1 MTVELASLAEL
12 EPALAAEGFFGR
24 EDGVVARVFVGYRA
38 TDALRRSGAPPPPE
52 LMAALIHSA
61 DERVPVDDLE
71 LGVTW
76 LRHAAH
82 TLLS

>member
-1 MTVELASLAEL
+1 MYGRTDRRPTPSAGLMTGTSALCF
-12 EPALAAEGFFGR
+12 PAR
-24 EDGVVARVFVGYRA
+24 MP
-38 TDALRRSGAPPPPE
+38 SE
-52 LMAALIHSA
+52 LMAAVIHSA